1 MGCEF
6 LFLRSRIKKKRNIVI
21 VALCL
26 MLSVLFVCEKID
38 DDSSIIVT
46 ELSEEIKSRTQ
57 NMKDASQIK
66 EKAWL

>member
-1 MGCEF
+1 M
-6 LFLRSRIKKKRNIVI
+6 

-66 EKAWL
+66 EKARL